1 MKQKNIKKM
10 KSVGSYIIVKDEEV
24 IQKNDLGLIIT
35 DESDNNIRY
44 IIGEVV
50 SVGADVKEVEV
61 GGRVYFDKIAG
72 SSLRVNGTKLKAI
85 RERDVVVILDNADSI
100 I

>member
-1 MKQKNIKKM
+1 MKA
-10 KSVGSYIIVKDEEV
+10 VGNYIIVKDEEV

-35 DESDNNIRY
+35 EESDNNIRY
-44 IIGEVV
+44 IIGEVI

-61 GGRVYFDKIAG
+61 GGKVYFDKIAG

>member
-1 MKQKNIKKM
+1 MKA
-10 KSVGSYIIVKDEEV
+10 VGNYIIVKDEEV

-35 DESDNNIRY
+35 EESDNNIRY

-61 GGRVYFDKIAG
+61 GCRVYFDKIAG
-72 SSLRVNGTKLKAI
+72 SNLRVNGEKLKAI
-85 RERDVVVILDNADSI
+85 RERDVVVILENADSI

>member
-1 MKQKNIKKM
+1 MKA
-10 KSVGSYIIVKDEEV
+10 VGSYIIVKDEEV

-35 DESDNNIRY
+35 EESDNNIRY

-72 SSLRVNGTKLKAI
+72 SNLRVNGIKFKAI
-85 RERDVVVILDNADSI
+85 RERDVVVILDNADSVI
-100 I
+100 